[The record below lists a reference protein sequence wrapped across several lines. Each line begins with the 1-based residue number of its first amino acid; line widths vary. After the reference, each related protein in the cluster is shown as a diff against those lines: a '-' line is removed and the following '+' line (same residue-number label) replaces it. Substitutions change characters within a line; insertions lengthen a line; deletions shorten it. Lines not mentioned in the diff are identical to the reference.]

1 MVKVGD
7 VCPLF
12 FSPVKDKFGLD
23 MDYIQ
28 KFHASDKIHI
38 QVFTAS
44 EEVSAS
50 LNNLAAGNSTPI
62 SLSTYNHNDNV
73 VMYYAILRDLEDAVY
88 TVTINEDTSEPFI
101 VCSSDDLLEETVL
114 IRYSHKSNNSAF
126 DNIFWVDDIQQVFNF
141 RVEAGFKP
149 GGYSPRIDNEQ
160 YRNQMQEIEELY
172 AVPYDVY
179 NLTIGNSNGVPYWF
193 AKHINRILCLS
204 MVEIDGTR
212 YVRSESSVPEM
223 TQVIEDSQLFHI
235 NMALELQNNDI
246 AGIGGSPEAGSSAS
260 FPAFLIDHA
269 KDGEM
274 LQFSAE
280 KAAFTNVDKVE
291 V

>member
-1 MVKVGD
+1 
-7 VCPLF
+7 
-12 FSPVKDKFGLD
+12 
-23 MDYIQ
+23 
-28 KFHASDKIHI
+28 
-38 QVFTAS
+38 
-44 EEVSAS
+44 
-50 LNNLAAGNSTPI
+50 
-62 SLSTYNHNDNV
+62 
-73 VMYYAILRDLEDAVY
+73 MYYAILRDLEDAVY
-88 TVTINEDTSEPFI
+88 TVTINEYTSEPFI

-179 NLTIGNSNGVPYWF
+179 NLTIGNSSGVPYWF

-280 KAAFTNVDKVE
+280 KAAFINVDKVE